1 MYQIDFYFEELVP
14 FKAKSL
20 TNGKKKEERRK
31 NTWSRVTYH
40 HYKSLTPQMEKPCN
54 IHDIHMHKP

>member
-20 TNGKKKEERRK
+20 TNGEKGRKKEKYLE
-31 NTWSRVTYH
+31 
-40 HYKSLTPQMEKPCN
+40 
-54 IHDIHMHKP
+54 

>member
-20 TNGKKKEERRK
+20 TNGENGRKKDNIR
-31 NTWSRVTYH
+31 SRETFF
-40 HYKSLTPQMEKPCN
+40 
-54 IHDIHMHKP
+54 